1 MLYIIKCIVFAS
13 FLIREYPSSL
23 NFSIREEIYIRE
35 EIFARDFFVPRHT
48 ISL

>member
-23 NFSIREEIYIRE
+23 NFSKYIRE